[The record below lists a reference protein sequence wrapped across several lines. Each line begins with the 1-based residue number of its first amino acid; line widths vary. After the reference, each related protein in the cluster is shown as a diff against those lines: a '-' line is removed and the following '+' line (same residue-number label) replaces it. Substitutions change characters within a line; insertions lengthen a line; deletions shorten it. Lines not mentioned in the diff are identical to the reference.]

1 MVEDGAPLARGL
13 KRIEELWSAQGAGL
27 VTRRLEGALG
37 CTFALTEL
45 GGDTYHLQLSR
56 ERAVWGAP
64 GVGHVAHAEVRMSRP
79 DWTRVLTGEWS
90 IIAVVLAGRAP
101 YPKHQRRYLMQLSM
115 VLQTLLLAGG
125 RLS

>member
-1 MVEDGAPLARGL
+1 MDDEAPLAWGL
-13 KRIEELWSAQGAGL
+13 RRIEDLWRAQGAGL

-37 CTFALTEL
+37 CTFQLTEL
-45 GGDTYHLQLSR
+45 GGETYHLQLSR
-56 ERAVWGAP
+56 ESATWGAP
-64 GVGHVAHAEVRMSRP
+64 SGSHVAHAEVKMSRP
-79 DWTRVLTGEWS
+79 DWARVLTGEWS

-125 RLS
+125 RRS